1 MIKHIEVEEICIKQ
15 VVNNPIYINGFFL
28 YYFPCQEVVGAEKEI
43 FEDVKTFIDQG
54 FMILTGEDWGQEV
67 IICGYDTEK
76 RHILWKTEKE
86 KHENK
91 GTLIEWFEI
100 YNFFAGN
107 RLDQYLR
114 LRPVKKQQKQ
124 GVLKLLH
131 LK

>member
-67 IICGYDTEK
+67 IIFVLLNLTHRLSPVLPDVVK
-76 RHILWKTEKE
+76 SNARSFDISV
-86 KHENK
+86 
-91 GTLIEWFEI
+91 
-100 YNFFAGN
+100 FFQFGIS
-107 RLDQYLR
+107 
-114 LRPVKKQQKQ
+114 
-124 GVLKLLH
+124 
-131 LK
+131 

>member
-67 IICGYDTEK
+67 IIC
-76 RHILWKTEKE
+76 
-86 KHENK
+86 
-91 GTLIEWFEI
+91 LIELLEK